1 MKVAVKMKREREVLE
16 VAETRKRKKR
26 DADLEMLPTTVAC
39 VRSHDSGVS
48 VAPASLE
55 LSPVSE
61 LTSQGNTTVSC
72 KPAVSSNFADNES
85 NDATKGSSKFL
96 DLDEDDSVEIA
107 TSNSELRESRE
118 AILPSDL
125 KVELHKLEATPQQQL
140 AKCRCRRSN
149 TEAKMPSEAELD
161 EFFVA
166 AEKDLHKQFAEKYN
180 NSLSFFTH
188 LSLFSIFYSARKT
201 VFTIHEFA
209 CGNRYNFDFA
219 KEEPLEGRYKWVRQ

>member
-16 VAETRKRKKR
+16 MAETRKRKKR

-85 NDATKGSSKFL
+85 NDATKGSSKFV

-180 NSLSFFTH
+180 
-188 LSLFSIFYSARKT
+188 
-201 VFTIHEFA
+201 
-209 CGNRYNFDFA
+209 FDFA